1 MQLKRGLKRGLKPY
15 ARTLAVA
22 LSLAFVAGC
31 SSSGG
36 TQDGSMDGSR
46 DGAGTGTAGSS
57 QVGGSGIGTGSERAG
72 QQADG
77 RIPEQ
82 RTIYFEYDSDRIRS
96 EFEPVLTAHA
106 RYLSSNGNARVVL
119 QGHTD
124 ERGTREYNMALSER
138 RARSVERFLS
148 VQGVSPSQ
156 VEVVG
161 YGEERPA
168 ARGQSEDAYAQN
180 RRVVFAY

>member
-1 MQLKRGLKRGLKPY
+1 MQLKPY

-22 LSLAFVAGC
+22 LSLAFLAGC
-31 SSSGG
+31 SSGGG
-36 TQDGSMDGSR
+36 TQDGSMDGTR
-46 DGAGTGTAGSS
+46 GGAGSGVAGSGVSGSGVSGSQAGGTGFGSGTAG
-57 QVGGSGIGTGSERAG
+57 
-72 QQADG
+72 QQTDG
-77 RIPEQ
+77 RIPQQ
-82 RTIYFEYDSDRIRS
+82 RTIYFEFDSDRIRS
-96 EFEPVLTAHA
+96 EFEPVLASHA
-106 RYLSSNGNARVVL
+106 RYLRENGNSRVVL

-124 ERGTREYNMALSER
+124 ERGTREYNMALGER

-156 VEVVG
+156 VEVVS

-168 ARGQSEDAYAQN
+168 VRGQNEETFAQN

>member
-1 MQLKRGLKRGLKPY
+1 MQLKPY
-15 ARTLAVA
+15 ARTLVVA

-46 DGAGTGTAGSS
+46 TGGADGSGVAGSG
-57 QVGGSGIGTGSERAG
+57 QVSGSGMGNGSG

-82 RTIYFEYDSDRIRS
+82 RTIYFEFDSDRIRS
-96 EFEPVLTAHA
+96 EFEPVLASHA
-106 RYLSSNGNARVVL
+106 RYLRSNGNARVVL

-124 ERGTREYNMALSER
+124 ERGTREYNMGLSER

-156 VEVVG
+156 VEVVS

-168 ARGQSEDAYAQN
+168 ARGQNEEAYAQN